1 MIYDSLFQYVER
13 TPTQTVAKIQ
23 ALVALVDAMD
33 NAMLQIATKGGITE
47 FQLND
52 GQTIIKGV
60 YNNAAQ
66 FAAIQDNLQKRINK
80 LKSTLNGR
88 VSIVTDAKNMN
99 GGWSGYN

>member
-13 TPTQTVAKIQ
+13 TPTQTAAKIQ

-33 NAMLQIATKGGITE
+33 NAMLQIAAKGGITE

-52 GQTIIKGV
+52 GQTTIKGV
-60 YNNAAQ
+60 YNNMKA
-66 FAAIQDNLQKRINK
+66 FGEMQDSLQRRINN
-80 LKSTLNGR
+80 LKATLNGR
-88 VSIVTDAKNMN
+88 VSIATDAKNMN